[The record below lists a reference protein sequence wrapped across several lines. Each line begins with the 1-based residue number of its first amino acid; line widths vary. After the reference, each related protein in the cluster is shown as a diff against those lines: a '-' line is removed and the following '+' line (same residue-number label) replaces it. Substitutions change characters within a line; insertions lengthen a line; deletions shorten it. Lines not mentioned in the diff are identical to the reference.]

1 MIFNAFRD
9 TSDSLLNSFEI
20 SPLATMNVKK
30 NSIAFSVLASFKV
43 LFIKLDPSILI
54 TFTNIRNMKIWI
66 LGYIFYKIVILCSKR
81 EHCMFL
87 FTDRFTC
94 IDGCGHAGVRSD
106 ASIVYCM
113 DMVNRRT
120 APSHHHGFIPLHLS
134 RCSRLLYSAPSFKGS
149 HLHIYIPIIPL
160 IV

>member
-30 NSIAFSVLASFKV
+30 NSIIFSVLASFKV
-43 LFIKLDPSILI
+43 FFIKLDPSILI
-54 TFTNIRNMKIWI
+54 TFTNNRNMKIWI
-66 LGYIFYKIVILCSKR
+66 LGYTFYKIVILCSKR

-94 IDGCGHAGVRSD
+94 IDVDMQVLGVMQVSYIAWTWLIEGRPR
-106 ASIVYCM
+106 ATITALFLFTCRGVLGYC
-113 DMVNRRT
+113 T
-120 APSHHHGFIPLHLS
+120 QLPLS
-134 RCSRLLYSAPSFKGS
+134 KVP
-149 HLHIYIPIIPL
+149 IYISIYQL
-160 IV
+160 FF